1 MKSNYRSILTFYLSF
16 SLKGQ
21 LNQGGNQFWESH
33 FVEMMVVYIDG
44 SLHSLSLS
52 RSLPPSLSRSLS
64 LALCLSL
71 ARFANTLRKLA
82 RFANT
87 LRKSWWIVLWLQ
99 FMDQQGSLN
108 GNMIQRQTNWNQNIK
123 RDIEKR

>member
-64 LALCLSL
+64 LALCLSRSICKYVKETRSL
-71 ARFANTLRKLA
+71 CKYIKEKLMDRVVATIHGPAR
-82 RFANT
+82 
-87 LRKSWWIVLWLQ
+87 Q
-99 FMDQQGSLN
+99 FK
-108 GNMIQRQTNWNQNIK
+108 W
-123 RDIEKR
+123 